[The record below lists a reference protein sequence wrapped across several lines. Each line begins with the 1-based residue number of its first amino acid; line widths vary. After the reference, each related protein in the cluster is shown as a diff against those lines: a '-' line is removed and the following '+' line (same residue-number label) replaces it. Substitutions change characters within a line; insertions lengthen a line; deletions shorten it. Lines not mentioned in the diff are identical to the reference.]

1 MSPEETSTF
10 LDERVRFRLKSKD
23 HLGAAALKAIKGK
36 AGLLATES
44 SLKAG
49 EHILLMPTGA
59 GFSED
64 VRRLQLY
71 CTVGRSYPKM
81 GLHEVFWD
89 KLVSPGG
96 TIVLLSFLAKVLG
109 LRFAPSQVP
118 GEVDPYG
125 HDPVFF
131 QFESEELTYPTLG
144 ISACMRTT
152 GGTPTSGVAA
162 GTTPGERVTFTTPG
176 ASTAK
181 SVRPSGQKEGSAS
194 RASRE
199 EVWQRLG
206 QLEFQE
212 NTVEQLGADAK
223 GLVFRSVQRIMK
235 EGSQLPAEEPEKVT
249 KKARGFLSK
258 TLQNLADRLS
268 DSDDNPP
275 AK

>member
-10 LDERVRFRLKSKD
+10 LDERVRFRLKSKE

-36 AGLLATES
+36 AGLLDTQS

-96 TIVLLSFLAKVLG
+96 TVVLLSFLAKVLD

-118 GEVDPYG
+118 RGVDPYG

-131 QFESEELTYPTLG
+131 QFRSEALTYPTLG
-144 ISACMRTT
+144 ISSCMRTT
-152 GGTPTSGVAA
+152 GGTPAPGVVA
-162 GTTPGERVTFTTPG
+162 GAPPGKEVTFATPG

-181 SVRPSGQKEGSAS
+181 AAGPSGQKERPAS

-206 QLEFQE
+206 QLEFQD

-235 EGSQLPAEEPEKVT
+235 EGSQHPAEEPEKVT
-249 KKARGFLSK
+249 RKASGFLSR
-258 TLQNLADRLS
+258 TLKKLADRLS
-268 DSDDNPP
+268 DPDDNPP